1 VLLLAL
7 SGMMTL
13 VLTSAR
19 NAQFRQTRQ
28 WQIVAVQQTLDA
40 ADLEESAVLPAE
52 VAYVAALTPPAAGTA
67 PAPRYQLRYT
77 APTFPLDDLA
87 GPAQADRQLTSDAT
101 APAQSGGRT
110 LDYLRTLTQV
120 PAFPSRLH
128 STDQPGRMLPR
139 YVAYRVSHAG
149 QDYEI
154 GFRLADDLRTI
165 NRANLQLILVLVTS
179 SLLLWGT
186 LRLFLHTNLVQ
197 PLTALLDGI
206 RQAHRGHLHQQLPVR
221 YEDEIG
227 FLTHSFNTMMHSI
240 HTAQAE
246 LRAAN
251 LHLEERVQ
259 QRTAELQQ
267 EMAALQ
273 QANQQIGEQQQAIA
287 MLRERERL
295 ARELHDNL
303 GQVLGYVNTQAQ
315 ATRTA
320 LETDQVP
327 QARELLDQ
335 IAGVSRSML
344 TDIREYILGVQVGTM
359 LQTSEPIIP
368 TSGAFV
374 AALDT
379 YMREFEQIWHIR
391 TTLRLPP
398 NAREVAFAP
407 TIETHLFRVV
417 QEALT
422 NIRKHASASH
432 VEVALQLPLTASEPT
447 TAADTR
453 ELVITITDNGQGF
466 AVHAHNGTAPSGGHG
481 FGLTSMRGR
490 VAEIGGTLTIESIP
504 TAGTTLTVQVP
515 LRRQGDITQQPV
527 RLLLV
532 DDNAL
537 FLRGLHSLLE
547 VNGFQVVG
555 TAGNG
560 DEAQAQAR
568 TLEPDVILM
577 DVQMPKCDGLAA
589 TRAIKA
595 DMPHIQIVMLTVS
608 DDDAH
613 LFEALRSG
621 ASGYLLKSLESEDL
635 CTLLLGL
642 MRGEVPFSPGLAAR
656 VLHELT
662 HSDTSAGAAPPEQ
675 SALPEAHLTEQQIT
689 LLTLLAQGQTQQEVG
704 ERMGYTRRTIS
715 RHLATI
721 IDMLHLCNRAEA
733 IAYARQKL
741 EQGDWPVPPGDE
753 E

>member
-1 VLLLAL
+1 
-7 SGMMTL
+7 
-13 VLTSAR
+13 
-19 NAQFRQTRQ
+19 
-28 WQIVAVQQTLDA
+28 
-40 ADLEESAVLPAE
+40 
-52 VAYVAALTPPAAGTA
+52 
-67 PAPRYQLRYT
+67 
-77 APTFPLDDLA
+77 
-87 GPAQADRQLTSDAT
+87 
-101 APAQSGGRT
+101 
-110 LDYLRTLTQV
+110 
-120 PAFPSRLH
+120 
-128 STDQPGRMLPR
+128 MLPR